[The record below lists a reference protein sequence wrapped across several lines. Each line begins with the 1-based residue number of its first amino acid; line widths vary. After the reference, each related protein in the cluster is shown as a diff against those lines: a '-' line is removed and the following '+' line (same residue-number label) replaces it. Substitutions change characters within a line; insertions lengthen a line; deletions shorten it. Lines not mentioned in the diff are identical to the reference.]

1 MPRKVITLG
10 IADDMLLDQT
20 LIDCQIKILKGTS
33 VLFRCGN
40 GNDLL
45 FKLQHFKP
53 DILILD
59 LYMPFMNGWEVLHEL
74 KSLHYTGY
82 IICTANVYEPNLKN
96 RLIDLGA
103 NGFVHKQNEQL
114 AVAITEVI
122 IGNTYFETPYFVPKQ
137 HLQNREEVELS
148 GREIRIIN
156 KLAEG
161 KASKAIADELGGLS
175 SNSVDTYIKNLLLSF
190 RCNNRAQLVS
200 LAHAYGLIYT
210 FETVQE
216 HPRPKP
222 KEHVF
227 AEKGSFY

>member
-20 LIDCQIKILKGTS
+20 LIDYQIKILKNTTI
-33 VLFRCGN
+33 LFRCGN
-40 GNDLL
+40 GSDLL

-74 KSLHYTGY
+74 NMLQYSGH

-96 RLIDLGA
+96 RLIELGA
-103 NGFVHKQNEQL
+103 KGFVHKQSDQL
-114 AVAITEVI
+114 VAAITETVR
-122 IGNTYFETPYFVPKQ
+122 GNTYFETPFFVPK
-137 HLQNREEVELS
+137 HAILNKEEVGLS
-148 GREIRIIN
+148 GREIMIIN

-161 KASKAIADELGGLS
+161 KGSKAIADELGSLS
-175 SNSVDTYIKNLLLSF
+175 SNSVDTYIKNLLLNF

-200 LAHAYGLIYT
+200 LAHAYGLIFT
-210 FETVQE
+210 FATVKA
-216 HPRPKP
+216 HPRPKAKQP
-222 KEHVF
+222 VF